1 MGDPLFTRE
10 EILDMRIE
18 LSDMILALNK
28 DGKELFEFQSSEND
42 FVVLSDI
49 PDTFHVKNMSKAKFR
64 IDQMGVDEMVS
75 AMSVITEWFREE
87 EEEIKIYA
95 EN

>member
-64 IDQMGVDEMVS
+64 IDQMGVDEMVI

-87 EEEIKIYA
+87 EEEIKTYA